1 MDMLGARRTLWP
13 TLVVLAVLVGAMA
26 LSPSVKALS
35 AVAFLIE
42 FAATPVFPAHTQ
54 FIRRWWPVEL
64 QSEGF
69 RIVGTASRCGDV
81 GSKLMVGLLLMIMSW
96 QHASLV
102 AAALSL
108 FTAALSYRFHADSP
122 QARNETPQ
130 VSLTL
135 SDVVEAISVM

>member
-1 MDMLGARRTLWP
+1 
-13 TLVVLAVLVGAMA
+13 
-26 LSPSVKALS
+26 
-35 AVAFLIE
+35 
-42 FAATPVFPAHTQ
+42 
-54 FIRRWWPVEL
+54 
-64 QSEGF
+64 
-69 RIVGTASRCGDV
+69 
-81 GSKLMVGLLLMIMSW
+81 MVGLLLMIMSW

-135 SDVVEAISVM
+135 RDVVEAISVM